1 MKVLVVYYSRTG
13 NTRLVSDEI
22 ARMLNAD
29 IEVIDDKKN
38 RAGVFGFLK
47 CGFEVIFKK
56 LPEIEPIKNNPDE
69 YDLVIIGSPTWAGR
83 VSSPVRTYLTS
94 YGHRLKKVAFF
105 TTCSASGDKIFS
117 QMEELSSPPLAVLEV
132 KEKEL
137 KSDEFLKKVEDF
149 IARNGL
155 ADQKIY

>member
-13 NTRLVSDEI
+13 NTRLVSEAI
-22 ARMLNAD
+22 ARALDSD
-29 IEVIDDKKN
+29 IEEIDDKQN
-38 RAGVFGFLK
+38 RAGIFGFLK
-47 CGFEVIFKK
+47 SGYEAVFKK
-56 LPEIEPIKNNPDE
+56 LPEIEPVKNNPDE

-117 QMEELSSPPLAVLEV
+117 QMEELSGAPLVTLEI
-132 KEKEL
+132 KEKEV
-137 KSDEFLKKVEDF
+137 KSGDFLKKVDDF
-149 IARNGL
+149 IKFIKDSL
-155 ADQKIY
+155 PE